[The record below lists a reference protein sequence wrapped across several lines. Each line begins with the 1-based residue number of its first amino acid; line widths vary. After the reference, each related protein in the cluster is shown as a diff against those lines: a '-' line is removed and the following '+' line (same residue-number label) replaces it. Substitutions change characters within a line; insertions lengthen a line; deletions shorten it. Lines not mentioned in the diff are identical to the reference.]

1 MKDSIT
7 EKLNQWGERFE
18 SFSLR
23 ERGLIFGAIVVV
35 LFMTMDAMMLSPQE
49 VKQKQIINNMV
60 EQNKKLEGISVK
72 VTAMTDKLRGGEVQ
86 YVKTRISE
94 LQELLAS
101 LVRKQKDLT
110 VEFIRPE
117 QMAVV
122 LRDMLDDES
131 ALKLIKLES
140 LGVKPL
146 FPPPVLSPVEMTEL
160 EKNKNIGKKEKKNEE
175 IEGPN
180 IYKHG
185 MRVEFEGDYSSTVN
199 YLQALESMQW
209 RFYWDNVEY
218 QVLEYPVARVVIT
231 VHTLS
236 LNEGWIGV

>member
-1 MKDSIT
+1 MKDNIT
-7 EKLNQWGERFE
+7 EKLNQWGEWFE
-18 SFSLR
+18 AFSLR

-60 EQNKKLEGISVK
+60 GLNQQLEGISVK
-72 VTAMTDKLRGGEVQ
+72 VNTMTEKLRGGEAQ

-122 LRDMLDDES
+122 LRDMLGDES

-146 FPPPVLSPVEMTEL
+146 FPPPVLSPAEMTEL
-160 EKNKNIGKKEKKNEE
+160 EKNKDIAKKENKKT
-175 IEGPN
+175 EGPN

-185 MRVEFEGDYSSTVN
+185 MRVEFEGDYSSTVS
-199 YLQALESMQW
+199 YLQALESMPW

-218 QVLEYPVARVVIT
+218 QVLEYPVARIVIT